1 MQVQTS
7 AKNNLMLKGKLVFDR
22 IKETMSKGVWHSL
35 AVIIVM
41 LVAGPEV
48 IMSIELMAM
57 VELLGASTFVLMYA
71 SGLKLFFANIMVNYK
86 KFERYSIFFVPCLS
100 VLKQM
105 PSLVIHVIPEPTLII
120 SGLSFI
126 TVAMSCSYISYF
138 LGI

>member
-1 MQVQTS
+1 
-7 AKNNLMLKGKLVFDR
+7 
-22 IKETMSKGVWHSL
+22 MSKGVWHSL

-41 LVAGPEV
+41 LVDGPEV
-48 IMSIELMAM
+48 MMSIKLMAM
-57 VELLGASTFVLMYA
+57 VELQGALTFVLMYA
-71 SGLKLFFANIMVNYK
+71 SGLKLFFAKIMVNYK
-86 KFERYSIFFVPCLS
+86 KFERYSILFVPCLS

>member
-1 MQVQTS
+1 
-7 AKNNLMLKGKLVFDR
+7 
-22 IKETMSKGVWHSL
+22 
-35 AVIIVM
+35 M

-48 IMSIELMAM
+48 MMSIELMAM
-57 VELLGASTFVLMYA
+57 VELQGASTFVLMSA

>member
-57 VELLGASTFVLMYA
+57 VELQGALTFVLMYA
-71 SGLKLFFANIMVNYK
+71 SGLKLFFAKIMVNYK
-86 KFERYSIFFVPCLS
+86 KFQRYSIFLFL
-100 VLKQM
+100 VL
-105 PSLVIHVIPEPTLII
+105 V
-120 SGLSFI
+120 
-126 TVAMSCSYISYF
+126 Y
-138 LGI
+138 